1 MACGICATA
10 GWQLSNWV
18 AGRDELQLEHSP
30 RSIRLPIMAA
40 DLLTR
45 DKSKYR
51 AAPVAGGAQQHQETL
66 PEVGVNNPINAKF
79 LNRTSICLPL
89 CSFWGFERLFFF
101 FWNYF
106 TSYSHSIQDLQLPWQ
121 YLFRGEREE
130 ERERTEEEKKK
141 KVFWVDRELTGFIIL
156 SQLILSITG
165 EGAMEGPLKE
175 LFAFEWW

>member
-89 CSFWGFERLFFF
+89 CSCFGDLRDYFFSFGTTLHPTATLYRIYSCHGNICSEGRERK
-101 FWNYF
+101 
-106 TSYSHSIQDLQLPWQ
+106 
-121 YLFRGEREE
+121 REREQ
-130 ERERTEEEKKK
+130 RRKKK